1 MSTDTAST
9 ETERAELRALAE
21 RMASE
26 AGAIAL
32 AGRRTANH
40 SAGGSPDRPGD
51 GGGHHIAGDTKSS
64 LTDVVTEF
72 DRAAEAHIVGELRRL
87 RPDDAIIGEEG
98 TDDDG
103 SSGYA
108 WYLDPID
115 GTTNFVY
122 DQPAWA
128 CSIGVALHGEM
139 QAAAVAV
146 PPLNEMFTAAL
157 GAGATRNGE
166 PISVSTRT
174 DLGLAL
180 VGTGFGYRAETRR
193 QQAKFLTELI
203 TQVRDIRRLGSAA
216 VDLCMVACGRLD
228 AYYEL
233 HLNSWDAAAGELI
246 AREAG
251 AVTSDFSGA
260 AARPEEMLAA
270 APGVHAALLAAIRS
284 IRPPD

>member
-1 MSTDTAST
+1 MSTSATGTPS
-9 ETERAELRALAE
+9 ERAGLRALAE
-21 RMASE
+21 RLAAE

-32 AGRRTANH
+32 AGRRQTNRVISG
-40 SAGGSPDRPGD
+40 SAG
-51 GGGHHIAGDTKSS
+51 HIDGDTKSS

-72 DRAAEAHIVGELRRL
+72 DRAAEDHIVGELRRL

-103 SSGYA
+103 TSGYA
-108 WYLDPID
+108 WFLDPID

-128 CSIGVALHGEM
+128 CSIGVALHGDM
-139 QAAAVAV
+139 QAGAVFV
-146 PPLNEMFTAAL
+146 PPLDEMFTAAL
-157 GAGATRNGE
+157 GAGATRDGQ
-166 PISVSTRT
+166 PITTSAQT
-174 DLGLAL
+174 DLSLAL

-193 QQAKFLTELI
+193 QQAVFLTGLI

-251 AVTSDFSGA
+251 AITSDFAGEM
-260 AARPEEMLAA
+260 ARPEEMLAA
-270 APGVHAALLAAIRS
+270 APGVHRALLAAIRAN
-284 IRPPD
+284 

>member
-1 MSTDTAST
+1 MTPTTDQRS
-9 ETERAELRALAE
+9 ELRALAE
-21 RMASE
+21 RLARE

-32 AGRRTANH
+32 AGRRGA
-40 SAGGSPDRPGD
+40 DRLG
-51 GGGHHIAGDTKSS
+51 GDTKSS
-64 LTDVVTEF
+64 QTDVVTEF

-103 SSGYA
+103 TSGYA
-108 WYLDPID
+108 WFLDPID

-122 DQPAWA
+122 DQPAWS
-128 CSIGVALHGEM
+128 CSIAVAQEGAM
-139 QAAAVAV
+139 QAAAVFV
-146 PPLNEMFTAAL
+146 PPMDEMFTAAL
-157 GAGATRNGE
+157 GGGATLDGQ
-166 PISVSTRT
+166 PISASTRT
-174 DLGLAL
+174 DLELAL

-193 QQAKFLTELI
+193 QQATFLVELI

-216 VDLCMVACGRLD
+216 IDLCMVSCGRLD

-251 AVTSDFSGA
+251 AITSDFTGA
-260 AARPEEMLAA
+260 TARPEQMLAA
-270 APGVHAALLAAIRS
+270 APGVHTALLAAIRS
-284 IRPPD
+284 V

>member
-1 MSTDTAST
+1 MNSFAD
-9 ETERAELRALAE
+9 RAELRALAE
-21 RMASE
+21 RLAAD

-32 AGRRTANH
+32 AGRRNENQI
-40 SAGGSPDRPGD
+40 SGQP
-51 GGGHHIAGDTKSS
+51 GGHIDGDTKSS
-64 LTDVVTEF
+64 VTDVVTEF

-103 SSGYA
+103 TSGYA
-108 WYLDPID
+108 WFLDPID
-115 GTTNFVY
+115 GTTNFIY

-139 QAAAVAV
+139 QAGAVFI

-157 GAGATRNGE
+157 DAGATRDGQ
-166 PISVSTRT
+166 PISASTQT
-174 DLGLAL
+174 DLSLAL
-180 VGTGFGYRAETRR
+180 VGTGFGFRAETRR
-193 QQAKFLTELI
+193 QQASFLTELI

-233 HLNSWDAAAGELI
+233 HLNSWDAAAGDLI
-246 AREAG
+246 ARESG
-251 AVTSDFSGA
+251 AITSDFTGSR
-260 AARPEEMLAA
+260 ARPEQMLAA
-270 APGVHAALLAAIRS
+270 APGLHQALLSAIRS
-284 IRPPD
+284 I